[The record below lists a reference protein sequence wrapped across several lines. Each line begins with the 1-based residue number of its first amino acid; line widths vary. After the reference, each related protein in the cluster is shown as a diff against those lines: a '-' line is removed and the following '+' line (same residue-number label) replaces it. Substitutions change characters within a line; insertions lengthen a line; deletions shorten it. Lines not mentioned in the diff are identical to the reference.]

1 MRQYRKQCSSSGE
14 DIRCEVGFA
23 ALDSWNVNFVQRFAK
38 ETGIAPTDYCQ
49 EKRLHCPEIIRKL
62 RRDSQIMAIE
72 APVGLLPSLDSFTP
86 ELFRQS
92 IREREDGHPD
102 SSDYAGLRE

>member
-23 ALDSWNVNFVQRFAK
+23 ALDSWDVNFVQRFPK

-49 EKRLHCPEIIRKL
+49 EKRLHFPEIIRKL
-62 RRDSQIMAIE
+62 RRVSPIMAIE
-72 APVGLLPSLDSFTP
+72 SRVGLLPSLESFIP
-86 ELFRQS
+86 QLFAKAFTIDRLCIQ
-92 IREREDGHPD
+92 
-102 SSDYAGLRE
+102 